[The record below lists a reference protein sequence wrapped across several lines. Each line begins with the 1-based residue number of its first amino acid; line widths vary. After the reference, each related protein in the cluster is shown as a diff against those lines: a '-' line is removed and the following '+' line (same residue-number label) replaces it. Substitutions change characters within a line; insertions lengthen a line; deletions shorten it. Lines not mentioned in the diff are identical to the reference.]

1 MAVKKEQIFLVSGRL
16 MNASGHLV
24 GEVQTGIVCSI
35 DKESV
40 RTFVHKNSPELNIL
54 SITSYIEYE
63 SVINKIKATF
73 QGSNRDWKIS
83 KDPILDNL

>member
-24 GEVQTGIVCSI
+24 GEVQTSIVCST

-40 RTFVHKNSPELNIL
+40 RSFVYKKSPDFNIL
-54 SITSYIEYE
+54 SITSYVEYE
-63 SVINKIKATF
+63 CVLNQIKDTF
-73 QGSNRDWKIS
+73 QGKNKIWKIL
-83 KDPILDNL
+83 KDPSLKT